1 MYNLYDFSL
10 EKLEKLLMEKYGQKK
25 YRATQLFI
33 WIYEK
38 ELEILI

>member
-1 MYNLYDFSL
+1 MYNLYDFS

-33 WIYEK
+33 LSMK
-38 ELEILI
+38 KS